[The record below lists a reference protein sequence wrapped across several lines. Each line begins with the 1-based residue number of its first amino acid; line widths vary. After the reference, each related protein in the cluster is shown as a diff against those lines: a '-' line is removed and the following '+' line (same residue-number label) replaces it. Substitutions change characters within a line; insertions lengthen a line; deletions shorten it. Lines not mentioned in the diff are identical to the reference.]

1 MGRTSHAVFP
11 EQGHY
16 ANDPEVLASYPPAEN
31 QLDQVSDLLNYEQSA
46 LLKRLRREAPAFVC
60 VSTNALTSGRGLQ
73 LVNPGGAFRAAFR
86 IRIAVTI
93 RVALGNRFQ
102 NLDSSVP
109 MMEPAKDRM
118 RNYVSERLF
127 SPGFDNVARNE

>member
-46 LLKRLRREAPAFVC
+46 P
-60 VSTNALTSGRGLQ
+60 
-73 LVNPGGAFRAAFR
+73 
-86 IRIAVTI
+86 
-93 RVALGNRFQ
+93 
-102 NLDSSVP
+102 
-109 MMEPAKDRM
+109 
-118 RNYVSERLF
+118 
-127 SPGFDNVARNE
+127 

>member
-1 MGRTSHAVFP
+1 MGRTSDAVFP

-60 VSTNALTSGRGLQ
+60 VPQDRCLVSDSIAIPALVRMFL
-73 LVNPGGAFRAAFR
+73 
-86 IRIAVTI
+86 
-93 RVALGNRFQ
+93 ALG
-102 NLDSSVP
+102 
-109 MMEPAKDRM
+109 
-118 RNYVSERLF
+118 
-127 SPGFDNVARNE
+127 